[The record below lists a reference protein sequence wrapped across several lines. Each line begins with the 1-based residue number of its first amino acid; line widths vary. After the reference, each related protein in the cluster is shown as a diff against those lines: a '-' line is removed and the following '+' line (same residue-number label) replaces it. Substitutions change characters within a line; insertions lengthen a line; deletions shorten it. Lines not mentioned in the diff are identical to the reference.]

1 MKSAIKLR
9 RTRLKNWTTALALS
23 VLAGGSAL
31 VSAPAHA
38 QGATFP
44 DVPANHWAY
53 QAVTDL
59 ANKGYVLGYP
69 NGQFLGKRSLTR
81 YEFATVIDRMA
92 QTVEELKVKAGQ
104 VPTTPTGVPV
114 TQDDLNK
121 LSALV
126 DSFRTQ
132 LDAIQ
137 SVVSGDPATG
147 KIGFQD
153 QIDALRQDVLDT
165 KELANKAQAAAD
177 NSYGA
182 GGTRKFQITG
192 YVQARYQQAGKSQ
205 NLFPSGTPSRSGSYN
220 GNYAQGGNTNSFEVR
235 RSRIKFTG
243 AVTPN
248 TKYGIQLD
256 ASGAVTPGAA
266 GNQQVT
272 VREGYVAYTFGDGN
286 AANAPTLT
294 AGLFANP
301 FGYQLP
307 TSSSAILT
315 PERPLA
321 FSELGPGI
329 WANQDY
335 DKGVQLSYNTPQQ
348 LVGFLPGGL
357 KLTAALVNG
366 TGRTSESQS
375 RRIDSIY
382 RAAYQTPNK
391 QIGVGVSYYN
401 GQVPEVGAGLT
412 GPTGTAYRN
421 DKKQLF
427 GVDAQYFAP
436 FGLFVLG
443 EYESGKYEQVFR
455 FTNQTATSA
464 VDAPGNKIEGYYG
477 QIGYSFFSSTDKPLT
492 FFFNYDKLRRAS
504 SGPLSNSSYNDENL
518 GYGASYNLDKATRLR
533 VYYIRPDKVAHVPGT
548 NPLKIS
554 QTTAEVQVRF

>member
-1 MKSAIKLR
+1 MPR
-9 RTRLKNWTTALALS
+9 RTRLKIWNTALALS

-31 VSAPAHA
+31 VSAPTYA

-104 VPTTPTGVPV
+104 VPTTPTGTPV

-126 DSFRTQ
+126 DTFRTQ

-137 SVVSGDPATG
+137 SVVNGDPATG
-147 KIGFQD
+147 KVGFQD

-177 NSYGA
+177 NSFGI
-182 GGTRKFQITG
+182 GGTRKFQISG

-205 NLFPSGTPSRSGSYN
+205 NYFPSGTPSKPGAYN
-220 GNYAQGGNTNSFEVR
+220 GNYAQGGNTDSFEVR
-235 RSRIKFTG
+235 RSRLKFTG

-248 TKYGIQLD
+248 AKFGIQLD
-256 ASGAVTPGAA
+256 ASGAITPGSA

-286 AANAPTLT
+286 AAHAPTLT

-307 TSSSAILT
+307 ASTAIIVT

-321 FSELGPGI
+321 FSESGAGI
-329 WANQDY
+329 WTNQDY

-366 TGRTSESQS
+366 MGRTSEEQD
-375 RRIDSIY
+375 RHVDGIY

-391 QIGVGVSYYN
+391 QLGVGVSYYD
-401 GQVPEVGAGLT
+401 GQVPEAATTFT
-412 GPTGTAYRN
+412 GNAYHN

-427 GVDAQYFAP
+427 GADAQYFAP

-443 EYESGKYEQVFR
+443 EYETGKYEQLFR
-455 FTNQTATSA
+455 FTSQTTASA
-464 VDAPGNKIEGYYG
+464 IDVPGNKIEGYYG
-477 QIGYSFFSSTDKPLT
+477 QIGYSFFSNTDKPLSL
-492 FFFNYDKLRRAS
+492 FFSYDKLRRAT

-518 GYGASYNLDKATRLR
+518 GYGAAYNLDKATRLR
-533 VYYIRPDKVAHVPGT
+533 VYYVRPDKVAHTPNI
-548 NPLKIS
+548 NPAKIS
-554 QTTAEVQVRF
+554 QTTAEIQVRF